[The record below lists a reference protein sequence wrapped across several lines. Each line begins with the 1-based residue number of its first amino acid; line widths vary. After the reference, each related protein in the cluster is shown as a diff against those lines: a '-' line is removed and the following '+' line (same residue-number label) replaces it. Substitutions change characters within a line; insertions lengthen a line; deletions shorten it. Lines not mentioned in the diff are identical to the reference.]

1 MECFKHNEKW
11 FERYNVTPDGLPDF
25 SVSKHDYE
33 KQYMTVFGPT
43 FPIRGMWF
51 PGTGS
56 DEHKTA
62 ISRML
67 VKRAPE
73 IKGYHELLK
82 ENQGNITRDLRCGI
96 NGFKLFYESRVE
108 RESYE
113 QAYPFWLFQPH
124 AKRQLRLNEEV
135 DNWLR
140 GTDAHCDH
148 DNVEYKLKMSELL
161 PKGKMRGIGDLGA
174 KRTSAT
180 AYVFSSIKAAFEAP
194 YTHKFYT
201 FEFVGK
207 PLKTKL
213 SEVFERLLSLK
224 LGEVYMPY
232 FSDDNC
238 IAAHCSDGLFVCNG
252 DIKQCDGSHFDPILT
267 FVRDFLRFT
276 NGVKNVHYD
285 AITRAFDYL
294 YRPLMFRNKHNRRQK
309 VKYTFRNPRMYSG
322 FAGTTV
328 VNNFASLLIGMSLQR
343 LVPNPSLVTKEEF
356 RVAYIEAAALVGYRL
371 TTDVCVIPEDLQFL
385 KHSPVFVDGEVHV
398 CMNLAVWFRGH
409 GMFHGDLPG
418 RGPLEHRCRA
428 YNSEVAYSRLNW
440 GNHDLNTAF
449 QGLIIKHTMVDMTK
463 CVNAALTITKTIG
476 DYGAYIPA
484 ESVCRR
490 YRISPCRFRDL
501 CEDVKLMNLEDVLYS
516 DLIQTIYDKD
526 YG

>member
-1 MECFKHNEKW
+1 LECIKTNEQW
-11 FERYNVTPDGLPDF
+11 FERYNVNSEGLPEF
-25 SVSKHDYE
+25 TVKLEDYN

-43 FPIRGMWF
+43 FPVKGIWF
-51 PGTGS
+51 PGSGC

-73 IKGYHELLK
+73 RPGFHELLK
-82 ENQGNITRDLRCGI
+82 ENQGTFERRLRCGI
-96 NGFKLFYESRVE
+96 NGFKLFYESRIE
-108 RESYE
+108 REGYE
-113 QAYPFWLFQPH
+113 EAYPEWLYQPH
-124 AKRQLRLNEEV
+124 AKRKMRLNEEF

-140 GTDAHCDH
+140 GTDSHCDR
-148 DNVEYKLKMSELL
+148 DNVEYKLKMSEML
-161 PKGKMRGIGDLGA
+161 PEGKMRGIGDLGA

-194 YTHKFYT
+194 YTHKNYT

-213 SEVFERLLSLK
+213 SEVFDRLLNLK
-224 LGEVYMPY
+224 IGEVYMPY

-238 IAAHCSDGLFVCNG
+238 IAAFCSDGLFMCNG
-252 DIKQCDGSHFDPILT
+252 DIKQCDGSHFAPMLT
-267 FVRDFLRFT
+267 FVRDFLRYT

-309 VKYTFRNPRMYSG
+309 VKYNFKDPRMYSG

-328 VNNFASLLIGMSLQR
+328 VNNFASLLIGMSLQK
-343 LVPNPSLVTKEEF
+343 LVPDPSLVTKEQF
-356 RVAYIEAAALVGYRL
+356 RLAYIEAAALVGYRL
-371 TTDVCVIPEDLQFL
+371 TTDVCSIPEDFQFL
-385 KHSPVFVDGEVHV
+385 KHSPVFVDGEIHV

-409 GMFHGDLPG
+409 GMFDGDLPG
-418 RGPLEHRCRA
+418 CGPLEHRARA

-440 GNHDLNTAF
+440 GYHDLNVAF
-449 QGLIIKHTMVDMTK
+449 QGLIIKRTSVDMTE
-463 CVNAALTITKTIG
+463 CVNAAFSITKTIG
-476 DYGAYIPA
+476 DVGAYIPA
-484 ESVCRR
+484 ESVCKR
-490 YRISPCRFRDL
+490 YRILPDRFRDM
-501 CEDVKLMNLEDVLYS
+501 CAEIRTMNLEDVFYS
-516 DLIQTIYDKD
+516 DLIQTIHEKD